1 MTRAR
6 GLPFHRLPPKRAA
19 LPSNGRQDRAGCRAP
34 GGRGIASCSPLSAP
48 PFPHLTLPSPAPP
61 ASFGC
66 SDRSDAARTAISGYG
81 PNPEVRGPG
90 GQPEARP
97 PGNFCLFSA
106 TSDAPLRS
114 PQVYGEQ
121 RREPRGAGRC
131 LRCSWAAPW
140 GGAESG
146 AGSVLFAVGISKEWA
161 SAISGGVDTFMGL

>member
-1 MTRAR
+1 M
-6 GLPFHRLPPKRAA
+6 L
-19 LPSNGRQDRAGCRAP
+19 AGSLSTGFPR
-34 GGRGIASCSPLSAP
+34 SAP
-48 PFPHLTLPSPAPP
+48 RSRATVGRTEPVAEHPAGAELPVAAPSPPRPFPTSLSPPPPP

-90 GQPEARP
+90 GQPEARR

-131 LRCSWAAPW
+131 LRCSWAARW